1 MTIEDDYKRADDPH
15 RLLQER
21 WTGETWF
28 EISTAQSSK
37 GPQKRAPKLSTS
49 SAVKKKAFKAIPPE
63 EEDTAVNETT
73 ESPMPDESLQEA
85 LQLWKPMY
93 GSKLPAARRSRWTTH
108 GPRPEAVHVGP
119 LQWTHG

>member
-1 MTIEDDYKRADDPH
+1 MAHSSPQRPKTGKMFSPARVTSSPVDEASLSGIRKTHMKALIEGSSQVTIEDDYKRADDPH

-49 SAVKKKAFKAIPPE
+49 SAVKKKAFKAIPP
-63 EEDTAVNETT
+63 
-73 ESPMPDESLQEA
+73 QE
-85 LQLWKPMY
+85 KH
-93 GSKLPAARRSRWTTH
+93 GS
-108 GPRPEAVHVGP
+108 
-119 LQWTHG
+119 